1 MYVTNSTYAYFSMKN
16 GDQFAKKFGA
26 GDWFKLAIKG
36 KDAAGNDTQALEVY
50 LADFRNGKSELLNQ
64 WKWVDLMGLG
74 AVKSI
79 HFELSS
85 TDNGDW
91 GMNTPSY
98 FCLDDITA
106 MISE

>member
-1 MYVTNSTYAYFSMKN
+1 MGTNLL
-16 GDQFAKKFGA
+16 KKFGE
-26 GDWFKLAIKG
+26 GDWFKLKIKG
-36 KDAAGNDTQALEVY
+36 KDKAGGNDTQAVEFY

-74 AVKSI
+74 EVKSV

-91 GMNTPSY
+91 GGMNTPSY
-98 FCLDDITA
+98 FCIDDITA
-106 MISE
+106 VISE